1 MIDTIS
7 DYLFLI
13 YNYSNIN
20 NGLLN
25 TTNEYKNMRN
35 NILRYTLE
43 LFNKKQY
50 KLNEYLN
57 NIDEIITNS
66 NYINNEIVFK
76 KKIKNILEK
85 ITDLTQLFKI
95 ITLNANVNANA
106 ITNNKDTNANAIT
119 NNANVN
125 ANVNA
130 NNTNTNANVNANA
143 NNTNANVNANN
154 TNANVNVNAITIN
167 KKKKKLKIPATI
179 KRLVWNTYIGE
190 NIGKSKCLCCN
201 LTDITQLNFSCGH
214 IISEYYGG
222 KISIDNLKPICLSCN
237 LSMGTQNMNDFIKNY
252 FK

>member
-1 MIDTIS
+1 MINTIS

-76 KKIKNILEK
+76 EKIKNILEK
-85 ITDLTQLFKI
+85 ITDLTHLFKI

-106 ITNNKDTNANAIT
+106 ITINKDTNA
-119 NNANVN
+119 
-125 ANVNA
+125 NA
-130 NNTNTNANVNANA
+130 NNTNTNANANNTNTNTNANANVNANAITINKDTNANA
-143 NNTNANVNANN
+143 NNTN
-154 TNANVNVNAITIN
+154 TNAITIN